1 METSGVEKT
10 WSLFL
15 KIIYLNLQVDIRFNE
30 KMVYHPLLLF
40 PLCLSENGDTLI
52 LANSHEDQAIIY
64 NIRDNR
70 VGLTRITNHI
80 QWFLLKN
87 YFESLIPI
95 G

>member
-1 METSGVEKT
+1 MDS
-10 WSLFL
+10 
-15 KIIYLNLQVDIRFNE
+15 IPQDHLQVDTRFNDN
-30 KMVYHPLLLF
+30 MIYHPLLLF

-70 VGLTRITNHI
+70 VELTKITNHI
-80 QWFLLKN
+80 QWLLSEN
-87 YFESLIPI
+87 YVESLVPI